1 MSTPED
7 RNGTYQRAV
16 VIDSDT
22 AQGQRVQSDI
32 VALAESCEFSAP
44 ELFAIHLAVEE
55 ALVNAI
61 KHGNG
66 SDASKKVHID
76 YGYEVDSKQMRI
88 RIADE
93 GPGFNPADVPDPTD
107 LKFLER
113 PCGRGLLLMRHY
125 MSRIVFSE
133 RGNCVEMIKRKGE
146 RAGGAGQDGDPS
158 NIAIPI

>member
-44 ELFAIHLAVEE
+44 ELFAIRMAVEE
-55 ALVNAI
+55 AIVNAI

-66 SDASKKVHID
+66 SDPSKRVRIE
-76 YGYEVDSKQMRI
+76 YEINAEQVRI

-93 GPGFNPADVPDPTD
+93 GPGFKPADVPDPTD
-107 LKFLER
+107 PEFLER
-113 PCGRGLLLMRHY
+113 PSGRGLLLMHHY
-125 MSRIVFSE
+125 MSQVVFSG